1 MAAENTGYQRVLDEL
16 ETISTGFQQLASQT
30 NQTNLGGIQENIA
43 TVSNPSKDQMQMLEK
58 LKLKNESLVEELTIS
73 RETNQNLFLQ
83 NAGLKDEVSKQL
95 SEWAKLAE
103 EGLEGGES
111 KNRKL
116 FLENAWLKYEMIQI
130 VKGIQE
136 GLQEGEEEGEE

>member
-30 NQTNLGGIQENIA
+30 NSGAIQEN
-43 TVSNPSKDQMQMLEK
+43 TSTSHFEQ

-83 NAGLKDEVSKQL
+83 NAGLKDEVSQQL

-103 EGLEGGES
+103 EEGLEEGEHRRT
-111 KNRKL
+111 NRKL
-116 FLENAWLKYEMIQI
+116 FLQNAFLKYQMIQI

-136 GLQEGEEEGEE
+136 GFQEGEEGAVLHWP